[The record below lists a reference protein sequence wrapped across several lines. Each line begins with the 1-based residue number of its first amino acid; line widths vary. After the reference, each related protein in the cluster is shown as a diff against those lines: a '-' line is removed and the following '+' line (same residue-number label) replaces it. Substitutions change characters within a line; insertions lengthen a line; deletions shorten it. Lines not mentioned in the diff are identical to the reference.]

1 MSISEKIK
9 PINETIE
16 QNKSQY
22 YLDRQTAKISVL
34 ASRNVSKYG
43 FLTGKDVLAER
54 DLLERSAIMKR
65 FEYSRFGKELKTQI
79 DIAKKQYQGLDKFFK
94 FDEKEEPI
102 LEKHNK

>member
-1 MSISEKIK
+1 MKKIK
-9 PINETIE
+9 AINDKIE

-65 FEYSRFGKELKTQI
+65 FEYSRFGNELKTQI
-79 DIAKKQYQGLDKFFK
+79 DIAKKQYQGLDKFLNLMK
-94 FDEKEEPI
+94 KKNQYLKSI
-102 LEKHNK
+102 IIQI